1 MENGG
6 FKMADNMNMKLNDE
20 MMEKAT
26 GGDDEEKGR
35 KRHAIVRGI
44 HEHPYY
50 KDMIEVTLD
59 DGQDVIAHY
68 DAINVINP
76 GTEVIVEL
84 VGLGRWKI
92 IEIL

>member
-59 DGQDVIAHY
+59 GGQDVIAHY

>member
-1 MENGG
+1 MT
-6 FKMADNMNMKLNDE
+6 MADNKNMKLNDE

>member
-1 MENGG
+1 
-6 FKMADNMNMKLNDE
+6 MADNMNMKLNDE